1 MPKVFLTDL
10 ADGYQAAVRSGLEFL
25 GSAATLRP
33 GDRVT
38 IKPNLTFPVYR
49 PGVMTGIEA
58 IEALLK
64 CLKEAGCRVTVC
76 ESDSGGYNRFSMD
89 DVFRATGL
97 CELANRYSARLVNL
111 SKEASRD
118 IQVRVGLRRL
128 SVPLP
133 LAITE
138 ETDLFITMPVPKV
151 HANTVLSGAIKNQWG
166 VIQEPS
172 LRLKLHPFFKHV
184 IYAVHQAL
192 PKTIVIMDGR
202 YGLNGNGPMRGQA
215 TELSWLLA
223 SDSVVAADL
232 AMARLLGFDWRRVP
246 HLAFMAR
253 RQGGVVWDEI
263 ELNTDYRQFQ
273 RARFRLEREWTDLAG
288 WCTFH
293 SRLLAWL
300 GYESRLAA
308 PLHRLL
314 YCFREPFY

>member
-1 MPKVFLTDL
+1 VPRVFLTDL
-10 ADGYQAAVRSGLEFL
+10 TAGYYAAIGNGLEFL

-33 GDRVT
+33 GDRVAV
-38 IKPNLTFPVYR
+38 KPNLTFPVYR
-49 PGVMTGIEA
+49 PGVMTGLEA
-58 IEALLK
+58 IEALVQR
-64 CLKEAGCRVTVC
+64 LKEAGCVVTIC

-89 DVFRATGL
+89 EVFRATGL
-97 CELANRYSARLVNL
+97 SDLAARHGARLVNL

-118 IQVRVGLRRL
+118 IPVRAGLRRL
-128 SVPLP
+128 RVPLP
-133 LAITE
+133 RLLVD

-166 VIQEPS
+166 VIQDPG
-172 LRLKLHPFFKHV
+172 LRLKLHPFFRHV
-184 IYAVHQAL
+184 IWAVHQAL
-192 PKTIVIMDGR
+192 PRTIVIMDGK
-202 YGLNGNGPMRGQA
+202 YGLDRNGPMRGDPV
-215 TELSWLLA
+215 ELNWLLA

-232 AMARLLGFDWRRVP
+232 EMAGLMGFDWRCVP

-253 RQGGVVWDEI
+253 RYGGRIWDRI
-263 ELNTDYRQFQ
+263 ERNTDPRQFQ
-273 RARFRLEREWTDLAG
+273 RAFRLERQWTDLPG

-293 SRLLAWL
+293 SRVLAWL